1 MSQKF
6 REIEHKY
13 LVDERFD
20 LTAFEAV
27 ARRLKPVKSSRLT
40 VTDTYHVVEAMPGH
54 IVRHRIDQELQQL
67 TLKSTGVDNECRTE
81 VNLDLGLQKGNQ
93 AAAVEAFLHPMQPLW
108 SGSIEKK
115 IYVFYFDQ
123 CEVVH
128 YIARSG
134 TGKTVHCVEFEA
146 LAKETR
152 EQALGVIAEYEKAF
166 GFDPARRSHSSLF
179 ELLFAADL
187 PESVRKFMKSRS

>member
-13 LVDERFD
+13 LVDARFD
-20 LTAFEAV
+20 LSAFEAV
-27 ARRLKPVKSSRLT
+27 ARRLNPRKSSRLT

-54 IVRHRIDQELQQL
+54 VVRHRIDHELQQL

-81 VNLDLGLQKGNQ
+81 VNLDLGLHRGNQ
-93 AAAVEAFLHPMQPLW
+93 SAAVDAFLQPMRPLW

-115 IYVFYFDQ
+115 IFVFYFDQ

-128 YIARSG
+128 YVARSG
-134 TGKTVHCVEFEA
+134 AGKTVYSVEFEA
-146 LAKETR
+146 LAKETT
-152 EQALGVIAEYEKAF
+152 EQALAVIAEYEKAF
-166 GFDPARRSHSSLF
+166 GFDPAQRCHSSLF
-179 ELLFAADL
+179 ELLFAEVL
-187 PESVRKFMKSRS
+187 PDGVRKFMKSRR